1 MTSDKTTPAKRATSP
16 PRSRTIAPKATPEN
30 KNPLGKA
37 MRETFADFFE
47 DPSRDKLRALL
58 QHGDGE
64 MRQLDFKAEWPK
76 AGPLAKHV
84 LAIGNSGGGCLVV
97 GVAEKTDGTFEP
109 AGLEKISDKAVITNA
124 LKTTIPDALLFQIQ
138 ILNLAYESSDWGKL
152 AGKRFQVLL
161 IESDADHLPHLAV
174 KNGEDLQ
181 AGVIYVRRE
190 GGSEPASYEEI
201 QRLIRARLASG
212 RPNLVELDLKDHLDQ
227 LKVLYDQISP
237 SKFGG
242 MFGLALADHFSGLL
256 GALSASSEPNP
267 NYPTEGFEAFV
278 AKLIVKK
285 KRRIAEELDV
295 PFD

>member
-1 MTSDKTTPAKRATSP
+1 MTTKKKTTPAKRATRA
-16 PRSRTIAPKATPEN
+16 PRAVLPNATPET
-30 KNPLGKA
+30 KSPLGKA
-37 MRETFADFFE
+37 VRETFAAFFE

-64 MRQLDFKAEWPK
+64 MRQLDFKADWPK

-97 GVAEKTDGTFEP
+97 GVAETTDGTFEP
-109 AGLEKISDKAVITNA
+109 TGLEKISDKAVITNA
-124 LKTTIPDALLFQIQ
+124 LKTTIPDALLSQIQ
-138 ILNLAYESSDWGKL
+138 ILNLAYDSSDWGKL
-152 AGKRFQVLL
+152 AGKKFQVLL

-190 GGSEPASYEEI
+190 GGSAPASYEEV
-201 QRLIRARLASG
+201 QRLIRTRLASG
-212 RPNLVELDLKDHLDQ
+212 RPNLVELDLKDHLEQ
-227 LKVLYDQISP
+227 LKVLYEQIP
-237 SKFGG
+237 KYKMGGVFG
-242 MFGLALADHFSGLL
+242 MALADHFGGLL

-267 NYPTEGFEAFV
+267 NYPAEGFEPFV
-278 AKLIVKK
+278 AKLIAKK